1 MTTAAAPLLSVRDL
15 VVEYIDAAGDVRI
28 LDALSV
34 DVYPG
39 EILGLAGESG
49 CGKSTLAFAILRLL
63 RAPAVIR
70 GGSVH
75 FAGQDLLAMPEDAL
89 RALRWRDISI
99 VFQSAMDALNP
110 VLTVGEHFEDTF
122 RAHGRPAE
130 AGRARARE
138 LMTLVDLDPVNLRS
152 YPHQLS
158 GGMRQRVGIALA
170 LALEPRLVI
179 LDEPTTA
186 LDVVVQ
192 RAILE
197 KLVSLRARLGFAMV
211 FITHDQPLMLEMAD
225 RIGVLYAGRLAELA
239 PTAELAANPL
249 HPYTRGLLHAFPSLH
264 GSLSEVR
271 AIEGT
276 PPSLRSPPTGCRFH
290 PRCPA
295 ATAACAAER
304 PAVRALAPGHVVAC
318 HHAGEAV
325 R

>member
-1 MTTAAAPLLSVRDL
+1 MTDTAPLLSVRDL

-28 LDALSV
+28 LDALSL

-75 FAGQDLLAMPEDAL
+75 FAGQDLLAMHEDAL

-130 AGRARARE
+130 AGRDRARE
-138 LMTLVDLDPVNLRS
+138 LMTLVDLDPVHLRS

-170 LALEPRLVI
+170 LSLSPRLVI

-211 FITHDQPLMLEMAD
+211 FITHDLPLMLELAD

-239 PTAELAANPL
+239 PTAALAANAG

-264 GSLSEVR
+264 GSLSQVR

-295 ATAACAAER
+295 ATAVCAADR
-304 PAVRALAPGHVVAC
+304 PAVRPLAPGHLVAC
-318 HHAGEAV
+318 HHAGEAA